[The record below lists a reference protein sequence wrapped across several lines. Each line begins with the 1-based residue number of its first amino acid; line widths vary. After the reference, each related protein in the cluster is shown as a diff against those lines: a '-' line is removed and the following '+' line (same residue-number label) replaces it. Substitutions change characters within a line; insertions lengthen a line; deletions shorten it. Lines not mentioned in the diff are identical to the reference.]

1 MLCPAAILLC
11 HNRVMKILI
20 GMFDSPF
27 VRRVAVSMR
36 LLGIPFEH
44 RDWSVGRDF
53 ERIRAHNP
61 LGRVPVLLLEDGS
74 ALIES
79 AAILDYLDEWAGAEH
94 ALLPR
99 SGTARRA
106 ALHLMALA
114 TGAAEKGALQ
124 VYERVFR
131 PEDKAHEPWLAR
143 LRTQVAGALT
153 ELEQRCAARNG
164 QWLVGDRMTQADI
177 SVCCAVTF
185 LDGAVALAAGPQRY
199 PALRA
204 LVERC
209 EALPE
214 FAASRLDFTAPAST
228 A

>member
-1 MLCPAAILLC
+1 
-11 HNRVMKILI
+11 MKILI

-36 LLGIPFEH
+36 LLGMAFEH

-53 ERIRAHNP
+53 DRIRAHNP
-61 LGRVPVLLLEDGS
+61 LGRVPVLVLEDGS

-79 AAILDYLDEWAGAEH
+79 AAILDYLDELAGSAR

-99 SGTARRA
+99 AGAPRRE

-131 PEDKAHEPWLAR
+131 PQDKTHEPWLER
-143 LRTQVAGALT
+143 LRTQVGGALAQ
-153 ELEQRCAARNG
+153 LEQHCLARAG
-164 QWLVGDRMTQADI
+164 RWLVGDRLTQADI
-177 SVCCAVTF
+177 TVCCALTF
-185 LDGAVALAAGPQRY
+185 LDGAVALASGGQQY

-204 LVERC
+204 LQQRC

-214 FAASRLDFTAPAST
+214 FAASRLDFMAPAST